1 MKGAEVSVVVARE
14 AQDIVAQIRDQ
25 MGAQGVSIE
34 DPQEV
39 NACID
44 EGLWD
49 FADIPRVPDGKNVK
63 VLAWLPHDE
72 QLDYR
77 LERLGVRLKKM
88 QEVDGLENGPCTVGW
103 RTVQDED
110 WADEWKRYFHVDK
123 VGEHLVIQPSWEEYT
138 AQPDDI
144 VLRLD
149 PGAAFGTGTHPTTA
163 MCLRALERL
172 IRPAMRVFDVGT
184 GSGVLAIAAA
194 KLGAGEVVAAD
205 YDSTAVHVAAEN
217 LQENDVEAKTMVSDL
232 LQAFDDKADLVIAN
246 IIADIVIRLFTEL
259 DAHLAPGGTLLASGI
274 IDEREADVREAAEA
288 NGFTVVEAMHDKG
301 WTAMLVKRSSE
312 A

>member
-1 MKGAEVSVVVARE
+1 MKWAEVSVVVARE
-14 AQDIVAQIRDQ
+14 AQDIVAQIFDQ
-25 MGAQGVSIE
+25 LGAQGVSIE

-110 WADEWKRYFHVDK
+110 WADEW
-123 VGEHLVIQPSWEEYT
+123 VI
-138 AQPDDI
+138 
-144 VLRLD
+144 V
-149 PGAAFGTGTHPTTA
+149 
-163 MCLRALERL
+163 
-172 IRPAMRVFDVGT
+172 
-184 GSGVLAIAAA
+184 
-194 KLGAGEVVAAD
+194 
-205 YDSTAVHVAAEN
+205 
-217 LQENDVEAKTMVSDL
+217 
-232 LQAFDDKADLVIAN
+232 
-246 IIADIVIRLFTEL
+246 
-259 DAHLAPGGTLLASGI
+259 
-274 IDEREADVREAAEA
+274 
-288 NGFTVVEAMHDKG
+288 
-301 WTAMLVKRSSE
+301 
-312 A
+312 

>member
-1 MKGAEVSVVVARE
+1 
-14 AQDIVAQIRDQ
+14 
-25 MGAQGVSIE
+25 
-34 DPQEV
+34 
-39 NACID
+39 
-44 EGLWD
+44 
-49 FADIPRVPDGKNVK
+49 
-63 VLAWLPHDE
+63 
-72 QLDYR
+72 
-77 LERLGVRLKKM
+77 
-88 QEVDGLENGPCTVGW
+88 
-103 RTVQDED
+103 
-110 WADEWKRYFHVDK
+110 
-123 VGEHLVIQPSWEEYT
+123 
-138 AQPDDI
+138 
-144 VLRLD
+144 
-149 PGAAFGTGTHPTTA
+149 
-163 MCLRALERL
+163 
-172 IRPAMRVFDVGT
+172 MRVFDVGT